1 MENNTVLEQLRADY
15 NILKERLDEQEI
27 INDRLLQQTFRSQL
41 GFINKK
47 AWVSV
52 AAGIF
57 VIIMAPM
64 AFHYNPALNLSWAF
78 IAATDVMM
86 AVCVGFTWY
95 WHNAVKAPDASKS
108 SMKQFAQSVKCLKQR
123 YQNWLKYA
131 AVMITAWLAWMCVEI
146 FMKSDD
152 TRLAVFMMTGM
163 LVGALVGG
171 IIGLRMHFA
180 IISKCDEIVS
190 QIDE

>member
-41 GFINKK
+41 KQINNR

-52 AAGIF
+52 VAGIF
-57 VIIMAPM
+57 VIIVAPM
-64 AFHYNPALNLSWAF
+64 AFHYNQALNLSWAF

-123 YQNWLKYA
+123 YQGWLKYA
-131 AVMITAWLAWMCVEI
+131 AVMITAWLAWMGIEV
-146 FMKSDD
+146 FSNAGD
-152 TRLAVFMMTGM
+152 TREAVFMMTGM
-163 LVGALVGG
+163 LIGGLIGG

-180 IISKCDEIVS
+180 VIRKCDEIIS